1 MSDLDA
7 IHSWEHWR
15 EFLFRLGAISSP
27 ADLQGFA
34 SGLLAGG
41 AALDV
46 EKWLVLAEEFM
57 DLPEPIT
64 QMESREALA
73 AYWILAQRSIADSDY
88 GFRLLLPDDAVSMSL
103 RAEALGQWSQSFLA
117 GLGLSECNVD
127 KLDDDGEDMLATL
140 AEIAQ
145 IDIDLEASD
154 ENEGLYTELCEFVRI
169 AAMYLYQHNQPS
181 SGAET
186 DTGASA
192 SLH

>member
-46 EKWLVLAEEFM
+46 EKWLALAEEFM
-57 DLPEPIT
+57 DLPEPVT

-117 GLGLSECNVD
+117 GLGLSECNT
-127 KLDDDGEDMLATL
+127 DMLDEDGTDMLTTL

-181 SGAET
+181 SDAGGSE
-186 DTGASA
+186 DVSA

>member
-117 GLGLSECNVD
+117 GLGLSECNT
-127 KLDDDGEDMLATL
+127 DMLDEDGTDMLTTL

-169 AAMYLYQHNQPS
+169 AAMYLYQHSQPS
-181 SGAET
+181 SGAEGSE
-186 DTGASA
+186 DVSA